1 MVTSDYAVKVINLKY
16 PGNKGVVAEERE

>member
-16 PGNKGVVAEERE
+16 PGDKGIVAEERE